1 MNSMNQSDSVLNSIK
16 LTKYPTKIQT
26 KNKWNLCQ
34 REYVYKDE
42 LPLYKVKEN
51 DNQRQNK
58 QVIII
63 EVVVVI

>member
-1 MNSMNQSDSVLNSIK
+1 MKLN
-16 LTKYPTKIQT
+16 KYLNKIQT
-26 KNKWNLCQ
+26 KHKCNCCY

-51 DNQRQNK
+51 VNQRQKNP
-58 QVIII
+58 VIFS